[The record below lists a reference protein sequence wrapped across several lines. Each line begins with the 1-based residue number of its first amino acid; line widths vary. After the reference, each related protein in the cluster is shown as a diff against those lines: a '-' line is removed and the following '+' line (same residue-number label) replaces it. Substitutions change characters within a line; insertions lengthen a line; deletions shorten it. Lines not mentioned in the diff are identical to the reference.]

1 MAWVCIGAFRYCSP
15 EDTSGGRIRHM
26 TKRSAMPAI
35 RCVGGASGIDFPPF
49 AFPPFIS
56 DSNLKT
62 KNSDE
67 RYLTSF
73 STSLS
78 KSPLTNSDRNVSRRG
93 RAVRIATARRAP
105 IRPILE
111 ALGG

>member
-1 MAWVCIGAFRYCSP
+1 
-15 EDTSGGRIRHM
+15 
-26 TKRSAMPAI
+26 MPAI
-35 RCVGGASGIDFPPF
+35 RCVGGRTGVDFPPF

-62 KNSDE
+62 KNSVLSF
-67 RYLTSF
+67 LTSF
-73 STSLS
+73 W
-78 KSPLTNSDRNVSRRG
+78 KSPLTNSDRNASRRG

>member
-26 TKRSAMPAI
+26 ASRSAMPVI
-35 RCVGGASGIDFPPF
+35 RCVGGCTGIDFPPF

-62 KNSDE
+62 NNSVLSF
-67 RYLTSF
+67 LTSF
-73 STSLS
+73 STSFW
-78 KSPLTNSDRNVSRRG
+78 KSPLTKSDRNASRRG

-105 IRPILE
+105 IRPMLE